1 MGAPAPP
8 EGGLAGHGREVRLK
22 RAEGDVEPNQNQ
34 AEKAE
39 GFNNEDSGGRGGAG
53 VNDCVILDFRS
64 CRFLWWDKRPLQGVL
79 QTAAPLRAQ

>member
-8 EGGLAGHGREVRLK
+8 EGGLAVHGREVRLK
-22 RAEGDVEPNQNQ
+22 RAEGDVEQHRNQ

-39 GFNNEDSGGRGGAG
+39 GLNNEEGGGAG

-79 QTAAPLRAQ
+79 QTAAPLTAQ